1 MKLLPPPFRRD
12 TAMSITL
19 FLCIFAA
26 VCVRETSAFSTGS
39 KRLVHTTSKLT
50 LQAATKETSEAIPD
64 KDRIASLP
72 LPPHRS
78 PGPFRGIRES
88 ISNLTDGKR
97 FARKRAEELG
107 DVFLT
112 NVFFKPTVII
122 GGKEAISEFVSGTE
136 LKSKVIHAALPDT
149 FKELHTKWGT
159 LNLDSTDTLHK
170 EARSLF
176 SEIFSRDALESYLP
190 VIEESLEVY
199 VQSIVERIET
209 NPQEE
214 IQIVQELKELCLQI
228 FSKVFSG
235 AELTKEQVQMFDD
248 YNSALLAL
256 PFEKKKIEKGRDAL
270 KTLKSE
276 MLSRYKNF
284 QAGNADPA
292 LAFYSKRVQDAFG
305 YNEDRVCT
313 ATVLFIWG
321 AYIECAALM
330 TNALTI
336 IKNENPDYIEI
347 ISGEYQT
354 QHNSGLSLSDLN
366 FWSNMHQT
374 LGVLRESLRLIPP
387 AGGATRYSDEDFEF
401 RGFRIPAGTAVMM
414 DPRVGN
420 TDPKLFVEP
429 DEFLP
434 LRWVPSDSST
444 SSSSGGC
451 PLKGT
456 ALKLGFGSWFP
467 GGFGAHQCPG
477 IPLAELTSKIFLG
490 KVATA
495 FDSWSFDKVKYVE
508 VPIKIPTDDF
518 AVTFSLRK

>member
-1 MKLLPPPFRRD
+1 MMLLPRPFRIRD
-12 TAMSITL
+12 TATSITL

-26 VCVRETSAFSTGS
+26 VCILEASAFSTRS
-39 KRLVHTTSKLT
+39 QRLHTTPKLT
-50 LQAATKETSEAIPD
+50 RQAVTEESTEIISD

-88 ISNLTDGKR
+88 ISHLTDGKR

-122 GGKEAISEFVSGTE
+122 GGQEAITEFVSGTE

-176 SEIFSRDALESYLP
+176 SEIFSVDALESYLP
-190 VIEESLEVY
+190 VIEESLEMY
-199 VQSIVERIET
+199 VQSIVERIKK

-228 FSKVFSG
+228 FSKLFSG

-276 MLSRYKNF
+276 MLSRYKDC
-284 QAGNADPA
+284 QAGTADPA
-292 LAFYSKRVQDAFG
+292 SAFYSEKVQKWFG
-305 YNEDRVCT
+305 YDEDRVCT

-347 ISGEYQT
+347 IAEEYQT
-354 QHNSGLSLSDLN
+354 QLKSDLSLSDLE
-366 FWSNMHQT
+366 FWSNMQQT

-401 RGFRIPAGTAVMM
+401 RGYRIPAGTAVMM

-420 TDPKLFVEP
+420 TDPKLFTEP

-495 FDSWSFDKVKYVE
+495 FDNWSFDEVKYVE
-508 VPIKIPTDDF
+508 VPIKIPTDNF
-518 AVTFSLRK
+518 AVTFSLRN